1 MVVYPFVRVTGQ
13 VESSHPGPEHSAS
26 ETEIL
31 MRQSPV
37 GERIRQRTLSANV
50 KAAERFFTRHLPA
63 GWKFTTSE
71 RQVLLRR
78 VAPVYALA
86 VEPQDYLT
94 SSKSTLLKRA
104 KTSGKRKD
112 CIMEFKV
119 ERHDDDALMRQKL
132 RLYKEIRRDTARAFD
147 RLALKRLCGTVTPE
161 ACAKLPGQAGT
172 AAQEFMSI
180 RAILEDKLEAV
191 PLYRIGTLYLFPL
204 KHQCV
209 TAKLDWYTINSEY
222 PAGESI
228 FPLEAREEIEVIL
241 RNLEQLKLS
250 E

>member
-1 MVVYPFVRVTGQ
+1 
-13 VESSHPGPEHSAS
+13 
-26 ETEIL
+26 
-31 MRQSPV
+31 MRQSTV

-50 KAAERFFTRHLPA
+50 KAAELFFTRHLPP
-63 GWKFTTSE
+63 GWKFTASE
-71 RQVLLRR
+71 KQVLLLR

-94 SSKSTLLKRA
+94 HSKATLLQRA
-104 KTSGKRKD
+104 KSSGKRKN
-112 CIMEFKV
+112 CTIEFRV

-132 RLYKEIRRDTARAFD
+132 RLYKEIRRDTSRAFD
-147 RLALKRLCGTVTPE
+147 RLALKRLCGTLTPE
-161 ACAKLPGQAGT
+161 ACAKLPGPAGE
-172 AAQEFMSI
+172 AAQEFVVT

-209 TAKLDWYTINSEY
+209 TANLDWYTINSEY
-222 PAGESI
+222 PASESL

-241 RNLEQLKLS
+241 RNLEQLQLL